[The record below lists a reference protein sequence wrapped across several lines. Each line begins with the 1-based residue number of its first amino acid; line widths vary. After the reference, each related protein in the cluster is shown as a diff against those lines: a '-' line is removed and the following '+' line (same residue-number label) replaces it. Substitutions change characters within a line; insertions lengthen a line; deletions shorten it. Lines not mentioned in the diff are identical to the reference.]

1 MDSYKECY
9 TAGVRMRSARGIS
22 GPRIVFECI
31 MKPEP
36 WKILSQNVLL
46 DRRWMKLRVD
56 AVALPSG
63 QVLPEYHVLE
73 YPDWTLSLCVTTG
86 NEFVLVEQYRHAVGK
101 LSLEFASG
109 MLENGEEP
117 VVGAARELEEETGFL
132 AQNWTH
138 LGSWAPDPSRHTNS
152 GHVFLARGA
161 ERTGVLDRDDTED
174 LQVVLL
180 DREGVVEAIASGR
193 ILHGMHVAAFYKALA
208 EGL

>member
-1 MDSYKECY
+1 
-9 TAGVRMRSARGIS
+9 MRSTSGIS
-22 GPRIVFECI
+22 RPRFVFECS

-46 DRRWMKLRVD
+46 DRWWMKLRVD
-56 AVALPSG
+56 AVALPDG

-73 YPDWTLSLCVTTG
+73 YPDWTLSLCVTSDNT
-86 NEFVLVEQYRHAVGK
+86 FVLVEQYRHAVGRV
-101 LSLEFASG
+101 SLEFASG
-109 MLENGEEP
+109 MLEKGEDPEA
-117 VVGAARELEEETGFL
+117 GAARELEEETGYI
-132 AQNWTH
+132 AQDWSH
-138 LGSWAPDPSRHTNS
+138 LGTWAPDPSRHNNS

-161 ERTGVLDRDDTED
+161 EPTGVMERDDTED

-180 DREGVVEAIASGR
+180 DREGVKDAIQAGR